1 MVNYRRVYVPGGTY
15 FFTIVTG
22 HRQPILIQHIDTL
35 REAFRKTKK
44 KYPFSIEAVVVLPD
58 HLHTIWK
65 LPANDSDFSLRWRLI
80 KRSFSN
86 GFKAFNRNVSKLK
99 KQEKGIWQ
107 RRFWEH
113 LIRDDNDLRIH
124 FDYIHY
130 NPVKH
135 GLVMKPADWEY
146 SSFEKCVTQ
155 GFYKPNWGSTEPFS
169 LKGMKLE

>member
-15 FFTIVTG
+15 FFTIVTE
-22 HRQPILIQHIDTL
+22 HRQPILIQHIDNL

-44 KYPFSIEAVVVLPD
+44 KYPFSIEAIVVLPD

-65 LPANDSDFSLRWRLI
+65 LPVDDSDYSLRWRLI

-86 GFKAFNRNVSKLK
+86 EFKAFDRNASKIK
-99 KQEKGIWQ
+99 KQEKNIWQ

-135 GLVMKPADWEY
+135 GLVMKPADW
-146 SSFEKCVTQ
+146 SIHL
-155 GFYKPNWGSTEPFS
+155 
-169 LKGMKLE
+169 LKNV